1 MRCSVM
7 EKENC
12 FILTGLGN
20 LDQFFLESHNVH
32 QKFKSLTRSAAKIP
46 VGILAFAIML
56 TVDLS

>member
-20 LDQFFLESHNVH
+20 LDQFLLESHNVH
-32 QKFKSLTRSAAKIP
+32 QKFKSLTRPAAKIP

-56 TVDLS
+56 IVDLS

>member
-1 MRCSVM
+1 M

-20 LDQFFLESHNVH
+20 LDQFLLESHKVH
-32 QKFKSLTRSAAKIP
+32 QKFKSLTRPAAKIP

-56 TVDLS
+56 IVDLS